1 MIIIYLFFFLIR
13 YDVRNLIED
22 KITLEK
28 LENITNSPNIEESLY
43 DEERYQDLDSEEE
56 KLNEMSEDEREI
68 YLGTYLKYIIFK
80 KY

>member
-1 MIIIYLFFFLIR
+1 
-13 YDVRNLIED
+13 
-22 KITLEK
+22 LEK

>member
-22 KITLEK
+22 KITLDE
-28 LENITNSPNIEESLY
+28 LENSCNIYNNEEESLY
-43 DEERYQDLDSEEE
+43 DEERYMDLDSEEE

-68 YLGTYLKYIIFK
+68 YLGIILLL
-80 KY
+80 